1 MEDNNAPAVESAT
14 PEYTTRAETSGK
26 YTRLRDGVVVGTVG
40 QYDTQEQAEGAA
52 GGRRHRG
59 LKTKT
64 LRRMLKKAGLKVSGK
79 KSTLTKRAKKAHLMR
94 GGVDSFSSA
103 ARPAPAGFGTN
114 MSGGGGGSFPSFA
127 EPAPA
132 SGVVTGGRRRGVKA
146 KTLKKLLKR
155 AGLKVSGKK
164 ATLRA
169 RAKKAHL
176 VRGGNM

>member
-1 MEDNNAPAVESAT
+1 MQSESTDASAT
-14 PEYTTRAETSGK
+14 TEDTPPRYVLTAADAGK
-26 YTRLRDGVVVGTVG
+26 SCSDGKAPTES
-40 QYDTQEQAEGAA
+40 TE

-59 LKTKT
+59 LKAKT

-103 ARPAPAGFGTN
+103 ARPSPAAFGTN
-114 MSGGGGGSFPSFA
+114 MSGGGASFPSFA

-132 SGVVTGGRRRGVKA
+132 SGLASLKGGRRGVKA

-155 AGLKVSGKK
+155 AGLKTSGKK
-164 ATLRA
+164 STLRA

-176 VRGGNM
+176 VRGGNSAGTAETPGLV